1 MDRTEKNLDGIDRN
15 IKKSDKIVKNMGSNF
30 FVRTV
35 KGWFSSTP
43 TEKELIAKQQKEQ
56 KKTGMLMTE
65 SAHPKEELKV
75 EQKSQNQLE
84 LQQVENARVGKNFE

>member
-43 TEKELIAKQQKEQ
+43 TEKELIAHQ
-56 KKTGMLMTE
+56 
-65 SAHPKEELKV
+65 
-75 EQKSQNQLE
+75 
-84 LQQVENARVGKNFE
+84 